1 MQVVKIIVQEPVL
14 YLQCHFRG
22 ATKTLGNF
30 AKATFAAIS
39 ETYHYLTPDMWKE
52 TQFTKGPYQE
62 FTDFLAKN
70 HISGQKAQPKEAQP
84 PVKSF

>member
-1 MQVVKIIVQEPVL
+1 MSSSHVSKRSIISILFL
-14 YLQCHFRG
+14 YFFFFL
-22 ATKTLGNF
+22 